1 MEPTCA
7 LRDHIRELE
16 ERLLQPDARRSRPD
30 LDRMLASEFV
40 EFASDGT
47 AYDRERVIE
56 ALQHETPFRRGLTD
70 FQVTV
75 IAENVLLAT
84 YRASRQSGESGEV
97 VESLRSSIWKLRD
110 DRWQLVFHQGTL
122 LAAP

>member
-1 MEPTCA
+1 S
-7 LRDHIRELE
+7 LSDHIRELE
-16 ERLLQPDARRSRPD
+16 ERLLQPDVRCSRPD

-40 EFASDGT
+40 EFASDGR

-56 ALQHETPFRRGLTD
+56 VLQHETPFRRWLTD
-70 FQVTV
+70 FQITA

-84 YRASRQSGESGEV
+84 YRASRQSGESGELV
-97 VESLRSSIWKLRD
+97 QSLRSSIWKLRD
-110 DRWQLVFHQGTL
+110 DRWQLVFHQGTV